1 MKRIQ
6 TVIISILIVTISSGA
21 RAHTGFSAN
30 GFTHGFMHP
39 ISGLDHTLAMIAV
52 GLWAAQLASS
62 GSKRAVWLVPLSFV
76 SMMVIGGILG
86 ISGIELPFVEQ
97 GILASVL
104 VLGVLVLAGV
114 RLPITANAA
123 IVGLFALFHGHAHGA
138 EMPATSSGLTYALGF
153 AFATALLH
161 ASGIAFGLTAQG
173 RLSSL
178 ALRVAGAA
186 VTLGGV
192 YLMLT

>member
-6 TVIISILIVTISSGA
+6 AVTISILIAAISSVA
-21 RAHTGFSAN
+21 EAHTGFAAN
-30 GFTHGFMHP
+30 GFAHGFMHP
-39 ISGLDHTLAMIAV
+39 ISGLDHILAMIAV

-62 GSKRAVWLVPLSFV
+62 GSKRAVWMIPLSFV
-76 SMMVIGGILG
+76 SMMVVGGILG

-97 GILASVL
+97 VILASVL
-104 VLGVLVLAGV
+104 VLGAFVLAGV
-114 RLPITANAA
+114 RLPITASAA

-153 AFATALLH
+153 ALATALLH
-161 ASGIAFGLTAQG
+161 ASGIAFGLIAQR

-186 VTLGGV
+186 VTFGGV

>member
-6 TVIISILIVTISSGA
+6 VVTISIFVAMISSGA
-21 RAHTGFSAN
+21 EAHTGFVAN
-30 GFTHGFMHP
+30 GFMHGFMHP
-39 ISGLDHTLAMIAV
+39 ISGWDHILAMIAV

-62 GSKRAVWLVPLSFV
+62 GLKRAVWMVPLSFV

-86 ISGIELPFVEQ
+86 ISGIPLPFVEQ

-104 VLGVLVLAGV
+104 VFGALVLAGV
-114 RLPITANAA
+114 RLPITASAA
-123 IVGLFALFHGHAHGA
+123 IVGLFAIFHGHAHGA
-138 EMPATSSGLTYALGF
+138 EIPATSSGLAYALGF
-153 AFATALLH
+153 ALATALLH
-161 ASGIAFGLTAQG
+161 ASGIAFGLIAQR

-192 YLMLT
+192 YLILT

>member
-6 TVIISILIVTISSGA
+6 AVIISILIAAISSGA
-21 RAHTGFSAN
+21 EAHTGFTAN
-30 GFTHGFMHP
+30 GFTHGFIHP
-39 ISGLDHTLAMIAV
+39 ISGWDHILAMIAV

-62 GSKRAVWLVPLSFV
+62 GLKRAVWMVPLSFV
-76 SMMVIGGILG
+76 SMMVVGGILG
-86 ISGIELPFVEQ
+86 IAQFELPFVEQ

-104 VLGVLVLAGV
+104 VLGALVLAGV
-114 RLPITANAA
+114 RLPISASAA
-123 IVGLFALFHGHAHGA
+123 IVGGFALFHGHAHGA
-138 EMPATSSGLTYALGF
+138 EMPATSSGLAYALGF
-153 AFATALLH
+153 ALATALLH
-161 ASGIAFGLTAQG
+161 ASGIAFGLIAQR

-192 YLMLT
+192 YLILT

>member
-6 TVIISILIVTISSGA
+6 TVTISILIVTISSVA
-21 RAHTGFSAN
+21 EAHTGFSAN

-39 ISGLDHTLAMIAV
+39 ISGLDHILAMIAV

-62 GSKRAVWLVPLSFV
+62 GLRRAVWLVPLSFV
-76 SMMVIGGILG
+76 LMMVIGGILG
-86 ISGIELPFVEQ
+86 IAQVELPFVEQ
-97 GILASVL
+97 GILTSVL
-104 VLGVLVLAGV
+104 VLGTFVLAGV
-114 RLPITANAA
+114 RLPITASAA
-123 IVGLFALFHGHAHGA
+123 IVGLFALFHGHAHGV

-153 AFATALLH
+153 TLATALLH
-161 ASGIAFGLTAQG
+161 ASGIALGLTAQ
-173 RLSSL
+173 RQPSSL

>member
-6 TVIISILIVTISSGA
+6 AVTISILIAAISSGA
-21 RAHTGFSAN
+21 QAHTGFSAN

-52 GLWAAQLASS
+52 GLWAAQLASN

-86 ISGIELPFVEQ
+86 ISGIELSFVEQ

-104 VLGVLVLAGV
+104 VLGALVLAGV
-114 RLPITANAA
+114 RLPITASAA
-123 IVGLFALFHGHAHGA
+123 TVGVFALFHGHAHGA

-161 ASGIAFGLTAQG
+161 ASGIALGLIAQR

>member
-6 TVIISILIVTISSGA
+6 AVTISILIATISSGA
-21 RAHTGFSAN
+21 QAHTGFSAN
-30 GFTHGFMHP
+30 GFAHGFMHP
-39 ISGLDHTLAMIAV
+39 ISGLDHILAMIAV
-52 GLWAAQLASS
+52 GLWAVQLASS

-86 ISGIELPFVEQ
+86 ISGIELPFVEK
-97 GILASVL
+97 GILVSVL
-104 VLGVLVLAGV
+104 VLGAFVLAGV
-114 RLPITANAA
+114 RLPITASAA

-161 ASGIAFGLTAQG
+161 ASGIALGLIAQR